1 VWILEHGRVGDTAPM
16 LLRVCR
22 LGSSFDE
29 GKVFS
34 VSWVARS
41 FSWQL
46 DVLYIPLFFIIFHC
60 LHVTFVSRSFVP
72 IFSLHFFSFFSLGF
86 GGRNC
91 LRYHRFFV
99 MAEVLL
105 LFLLSPLVSIRST
118 GMEI

>member
-1 VWILEHGRVGDTAPM
+1 MGDIAPT

-60 LHVTFVSRSFVP
+60 LHVTFVSRVRLFP
-72 IFSLHFFSFFSLGF
+72 FSPFYFFILLLGL

-91 LRYHRFFV
+91 FGDTI
-99 MAEVLL
+99 A
-105 LFLLSPLVSIRST
+105 FL
-118 GMEI
+118 

>member
-1 VWILEHGRVGDTAPM
+1 MGDTAPM

-60 LHVTFVSRSFVP
+60 LHVTFVSRSFVR
-72 IFSLHFFSFFSLGF
+72 SHFFTSFFF
-86 GGRNC
+86 I
-91 LRYHRFFV
+91 FFIRV
-99 MAEVLL
+99 RWEKLFEV
-105 LFLLSPLVSIRST
+105 P
-118 GMEI
+118 

>member
-1 VWILEHGRVGDTAPM
+1 MKEKYFQSRG
-16 LLRVCR
+16 LLGVF
-22 LGSSFDE
+22 LGSWMCYIYRF
-29 GKVFS
+29 FS
-34 VSWVARS
+34 
-41 FSWQL
+41 
-46 DVLYIPLFFIIFHC
+46 LFFIASM
-60 LHVTFVSRSFVP
+60 LRSSRVRSFVP

>member
-1 VWILEHGRVGDTAPM
+1 MGDIAPT

-46 DVLYIPLFFIIFHC
+46 DVLYIPLFFHYFSLPSC
-60 LHVTFVSRSFVP
+60 YVRLSRPSVP
-72 IFSLHFFSFFSLGF
+72 IFSFLFFHSFIRARWEKLFW
-86 GGRNC
+86 
-91 LRYHRFFV
+91 RYHSFFV
-99 MAEVLL
+99 MAEVCFFFF
-105 LFLLSPLVSIRST
+105 FLRWCQFDR
-118 GMEI
+118 

>member
-1 VWILEHGRVGDTAPM
+1 MGDTAPT

-60 LHVTFVSRSFVP
+60 LLLRS
-72 IFSLHFFSFFSLGF
+72 SLASVCSYFLLFIFSFF
-86 GGRNC
+86 
-91 LRYHRFFV
+91 Y
-99 MAEVLL
+99 
-105 LFLLSPLVSIRST
+105 
-118 GMEI
+118 